1 MTDIALVLKSI
12 DRIPAFPLTVHKV
25 NEVMRDPDYSSSR
38 LVEILRLDQAVT
50 ANLLKMC
57 NSAYFGSRRRIST
70 LNEAVM
76 FLGQENIMR
85 AVNAA
90 GVATLFRTADGYGV
104 TSADLWKHSV
114 GAALMSQI
122 ISRRI
127 YQREDPVL
135 FTAVLMHDIGKII
148 LGQFVNK
155 SYRKINALVQLHGYS
170 FLKAEE
176 EVIGIDHAELGGRI
190 AKKWNFPQLICDVIA
205 HHHHPDKMESK
216 GQTAPWVAHLSDQVC
231 LMMGVGGGSD
241 GLAYRGLSEVISLF
255 SLRPKDLEHFMMLLN
270 QEMERAEEILEAVK

>member
-1 MTDIALVLKSI
+1 MTDITPILKSI
-12 DRIPAFPLTVHKV
+12 DKIPAFPLTVHKI
-25 NEVMRDPDYSSSR
+25 NALMRDPDYSSAS
-38 LVEILRLDQAVT
+38 LVEIIRLDEAVT

-90 GVATLFRTADGYGV
+90 GVAAIFKTAGGYGV
-104 TSADLWKHSV
+104 TSSDLWKHSV
-114 GAALMSQI
+114 GAALVSQI
-122 ISRRI
+122 ISRRLHR
-127 YQREDPVL
+127 QEDPVL

-155 SYRKINALVQLHGYS
+155 SYLKISALVQLHGYS

-176 EVIGIDHAELGGRI
+176 EVVGINHAELGGRI
-190 AKKWNFPQLICDVIA
+190 AKKWNFPQTICDVITY
-205 HHHHPDKMESK
+205 HHHPDRMEGK
-216 GQTAPWVAHLSDQVC
+216 GTAPWIAHLADQIC
-231 LMMGVGGGSD
+231 LMVGIGGGSD
-241 GLAYRGLSEVISLF
+241 GLAYRGLREVISMF
-255 SLRPKDLEHFMMLLN
+255 DLRQKDLERFMMLLK
-270 QEMERAEEILEAVK
+270 QEMERAEDVLEAVK